1 MTIIEGNSNT
11 SDDSKQG
18 DLLNKYTTSE
28 FVRLGYTY
36 FIFIGICILLI
47 KFQPELQYQH
57 KFIMSGLYITFT
69 IITEI
74 IWMFA
79 FSQKLRDKKQKEN
92 EGRTTF
98 HKVLNNILPF
108 SILIFG
114 YAILIDAFRSGG
126 FGPGEEG
133 VHIEFYIRGISSFIF
148 VIAYGYL
155 FYNLIVLL
163 DSEKVKS
170 SMSVTPY
177 DDWKKD
183 YPDEKDATM
192 FDMLLDILYNLFQP
206 ISILVIAGLMYF
218 IIRASNSGMDKLV

>member
-1 MTIIEGNSNT
+1 MVNTDDATNLFNKLTTAEII
-11 SDDSKQG
+11 
-18 DLLNKYTTSE
+18 
-28 FVRLGYTY
+28 RLGYTY
-36 FIFIGICILLI
+36 AIFIFICIIII
-47 KFQPELQYQH
+47 KFQSETLHYPH
-57 KFIMSGLYITFT
+57 IFIMSGLYVTFT

-79 FSQKLRDKKQKEN
+79 FNQKLRDKKEKEN

-98 HKVLNNILPF
+98 HKILNNVLPF
-108 SILIFG
+108 AILLFG

-133 VHIEFYIRGISSFIF
+133 VHIEFYIRGLSSFIF
-148 VIAYGYL
+148 VVAYGYL

-163 DSEKVKS
+163 DTEKVKA
-170 SMSVTPY
+170 SMNVTPY
-177 DDWKKD
+177 EGWKKD

-206 ISILVIAGLMYF
+206 VSILVIAGLMYF
-218 IIRASNSGMDKLV
+218 IIRATNSGGGGGPEH

>member
-1 MTIIEGNSNT
+1 MTDSETDASALFNKLTTAEII
-11 SDDSKQG
+11 
-18 DLLNKYTTSE
+18 
-28 FVRLGYTY
+28 RLGYTY
-36 FIFIGICILLI
+36 AIFIFICIIII
-47 KFQPELQYQH
+47 KFQSDTLHYPH
-57 KFIMSGLYITFT
+57 IFIMSGLYITFT

-79 FSQKLRDKKQKEN
+79 FNQKLRKEK
-92 EGRTTF
+92 EKEHEARTTF

-133 VHIEFYIRGISSFIF
+133 VHIEFYIRGISSLIF
-148 VIAYGYL
+148 VVAYGYL
-155 FYNLIVLL
+155 FYNLIDLL
-163 DSEKVKS
+163 DTDKVKA
-170 SMSVTPY
+170 SMSGVPY
-177 DDWKKD
+177 EGWKKD

-206 ISILVIAGLMYF
+206 ISILVIAGFMYF
-218 IIRASNSGMDKLV
+218 IIRASNSGGGGGPGPEH

>member
-1 MTIIEGNSNT
+1 MVNTDDASALFNKLTTTEII
-11 SDDSKQG
+11 
-18 DLLNKYTTSE
+18 
-28 FVRLGYTY
+28 RLGYTY
-36 FIFIGICILLI
+36 AIFIFICIIII
-47 KFQPELQYQH
+47 KFQSDTLHYPH
-57 KFIMSGLYITFT
+57 IFIMSGLYITFT

-79 FSQKLRDKKQKEN
+79 FNQKLRKEK
-92 EGRTTF
+92 EKEHEARTTF

-126 FGPGEEG
+126 FAPGEEG
-133 VHIEFYIRGISSFIF
+133 VHIEFYIRGISSLIF
-148 VIAYGYL
+148 VVAYGYL

-163 DSEKVKS
+163 DTDKVKA
-170 SMSVTPY
+170 SMSGVPY
-177 DDWKKD
+177 EGWKTD

-206 ISILVIAGLMYF
+206 ISILVIAGFMYF
-218 IIRASNSGMDKLV
+218 IIRASNSGGGGGGPGPEH